1 MKKELLLVRS
11 YLHKAKGQTVAIVVL
26 MLLAAVMLHLW
37 LMLSLDYKQNFDRRH
52 DELHAEHVI
61 LVVDEEAK
69 GEAALRS
76 FLSETLEADT
86 RTAETFLKPALH
98 MVGKFNYQ
106 GGEINSELVIL
117 EKEAALQAPIGRVEI
132 VEEWEGKDGVKSGI
146 YLPLLYQSEDIALG
160 KTISIWIG
168 SERLTY
174 TVCGF
179 FNSMMAGSHNCTICE
194 ILLTEDQYQKL
205 EESGYAPGATFCA
218 VRLWEKGESENYES
232 SLKSAVSARYPTARM
247 VSNSYTLV
255 TSSRYISQM
264 ICAGVISAMAFL
276 ILLIALVVI
285 ASNILYYIQEN
296 MKNLG
301 TLKAIGYTGR
311 QLISSLLLQFLG
323 VSLLSALAGIGISYG
338 LFPFVNTM
346 MISQTGIPY
355 ELRFLPV
362 PFLLTLVLLGGAV
375 VLVVVCSA
383 WRIGRIEPIV
393 ALRQGLLTHNF
404 RKNHVPLDRG
414 RLPILIAL
422 ALKNTC
428 SGLKHTITVC
438 ITMLVLSLV
447 VVFSG
452 VMAENMI
459 LDMTP
464 FLNMIVGETADSCI
478 NVNVGAEEALLEKLE
493 ADWQVEKSYLYHS
506 LTVSEV
512 GGLDLMATIS
522 DDFSRV
528 NNQNVVLEG
537 RFPKYENEMA
547 IAAKYAKERGLQI
560 GDEIWISTGGSKAN
574 YLISGFT
581 QVTNNLGKDC
591 LMTKEGYERLGELQ
605 NVSYYLNLAEG
616 TDIEQFHK
624 EIKEEFERDVN
635 MTINIKTTIEGASAV
650 YISLMT
656 IIVLA
661 ILVLSMIV
669 IVFVLYLLVRLM
681 LGRKKQEYGILKAL
695 GFTSRQLL
703 LLTALSFLP
712 AMIGATVVGL
722 VVSSILIN
730 PLIALFLE
738 GIGIVKCTFFVP
750 VGFVVTAGVGLVLFA
765 FAVACLL
772 SWRVKRISP
781 KMLLAG

>member
-1 MKKELLLVRS
+1 
-11 YLHKAKGQTVAIVVL
+11 
-26 MLLAAVMLHLW
+26 
-37 LMLSLDYKQNFDRRH
+37 
-52 DELHAEHVI
+52 
-61 LVVDEEAK
+61 
-69 GEAALRS
+69 
-76 FLSETLEADT
+76 
-86 RTAETFLKPALH
+86 
-98 MVGKFNYQ
+98 
-106 GGEINSELVIL
+106 
-117 EKEAALQAPIGRVEI
+117 
-132 VEEWEGKDGVKSGI
+132 
-146 YLPLLYQSEDIALG
+146 
-160 KTISIWIG
+160 
-168 SERLTY
+168 
-174 TVCGF
+174 
-179 FNSMMAGSHNCTICE
+179 
-194 ILLTEDQYQKL
+194 
-205 EESGYAPGATFCA
+205 
-218 VRLWEKGESENYES
+218 
-232 SLKSAVSARYPTARM
+232 
-247 VSNSYTLV
+247 
-255 TSSRYISQM
+255 
-264 ICAGVISAMAFL
+264 
-276 ILLIALVVI
+276 
-285 ASNILYYIQEN
+285 
-296 MKNLG
+296 
-301 TLKAIGYTGR
+301 
-311 QLISSLLLQFLG
+311 
-323 VSLLSALAGIGISYG
+323 
-338 LFPFVNTM
+338 
-346 MISQTGIPY
+346 
-355 ELRFLPV
+355 
-362 PFLLTLVLLGGAV
+362 
-375 VLVVVCSA
+375 
-383 WRIGRIEPIV
+383 
-393 ALRQGLLTHNF
+393 
-404 RKNHVPLDRG
+404 
-414 RLPILIAL
+414 
-422 ALKNTC
+422 
-428 SGLKHTITVC
+428 
-438 ITMLVLSLV
+438 
-447 VVFSG
+447 FSG

-512 GGLDLMATIS
+512 GGLDLMVTIS

-695 GFTSRQLL
+695 GFTSRQLM

-750 VGFVVTAGVGLVLFA
+750 VGFVVAAGVGLVLFA